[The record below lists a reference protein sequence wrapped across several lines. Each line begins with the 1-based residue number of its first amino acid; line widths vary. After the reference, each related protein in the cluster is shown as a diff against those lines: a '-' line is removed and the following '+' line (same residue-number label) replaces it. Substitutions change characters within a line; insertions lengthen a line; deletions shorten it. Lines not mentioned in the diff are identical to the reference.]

1 MTILQSSFIKN
12 PVLVR
17 HSQTLLILRSIIH
30 IGLANL
36 DSQRADNGTQEKE
49 ANRPSLAADAASK
62 AVKQDDDTIT
72 IVNHKDTVRSF
83 IEKSPLA
90 TQFAI
95 IVLFYLAKE
104 YMNSSK
110 SLSSNRT
117 DANISAAILEPFSFT
132 SKEFFDTYSQLAL
145 EMGLIK
151 YLVRHIAFAEFM
163 LTLEYLVL
171 IREEEST
178 ARYQFKVNF
187 EDLRWMASIALQQI
201 VGGQNL
207 SSPEIF
213 YPSPPRTTRPPDN
226 NTPQPD
232 KTIINPLTQNNT
244 DRTAALVKDIAQS
257 ILAKNELEQSGGG
270 TGRSIDDAVRLRSKD
285 YGRYRPYFQHRVP
298 PTQYSFRLPNKDE
311 VKRIYQEFVE
321 NQTCIECGEKI
332 VLDYFDVWIGEP
344 LEANTRPEI
353 SDQRMTEVLGSIT
366 QERSD
371 TTIQE
376 TISHD
381 YHPTDRELLSF
392 NYGIIPMDG
401 RDAFIAFAKPKLLCS
416 KCGANPANSVSLM
429 PKY

>member
-1 MTILQSSFIKN
+1 LD
-12 PVLVR
+12 
-17 HSQTLLILRSIIH
+17 
-30 IGLANL
+30 LANP
-36 DSQRADNGTQEKE
+36 DNSQRASNDAQKKVN
-49 ANRPSLAADAASK
+49 PSSLAADAASK
-62 AVKQDDDTIT
+62 GIKHNVDDSNDDAI
-72 IVNHKDTVRSF
+72 IIINHKETLRSF

-104 YMNSSK
+104 YLNSDKTPPAS
-110 SLSSNRT
+110 RT
-117 DANISAAILEPFSFT
+117 DANASATILAPFSFT

-163 LTLEYLVL
+163 LTLEYLLL

-178 ARYQFKVNF
+178 ARYQFKVNC

-213 YPSPPRTTRPPDN
+213 YPSPPRTTLPP

-232 KTIINPLTQNNT
+232 KTINPPILTNT
-244 DRTAALVKDIAQS
+244 DRTAALVKDIIQS
-257 ILAKNELEQSGGG
+257 ILAENELEQSGGG
-270 TGRSIDDAVRLRSKD
+270 TSRNTDDTMRPRSRD
-285 YGRYRPYFQHRVP
+285 YGRHRPYFQDRVP
-298 PTQYSFRLPNKDE
+298 PTQYSFRLPNEDE
-311 VKRIYQEFVE
+311 VKRIHQEFVE
-321 NQTCIECGEKI
+321 NQACVECGEKI
-332 VLDYFDVWIGEP
+332 ILDYFDVWIGEP

-353 SDQRMTEVLGSIT
+353 DDQRMAEVLGNAMH
-366 QERSD
+366 ERSD
-371 TTIQE
+371 ITIQE
-376 TISHD
+376 TISHN

-392 NYGIIPMDG
+392 SYGIIPMDG
-401 RDAFIAFAKPKLLCS
+401 RDAFIAFAKPKLSCP